1 MIIGDYQSF
10 YNLIKSDSNQIAIS
24 LGECISGIGRICSCN
39 KSRKSAK
46 AQECNELYVQYV
58 KNNQHTLAEYMRN
71 KTNDAEIVFNHNSHH
86 QILKLK
92 LR

>member
-10 YNLIKSDSNQIAIS
+10 YNLIKGDPNQIAIS
-24 LGECISGIGRICSCN
+24 LGECIDGLSRICSCN
-39 KSRKSAK
+39 KSRKQAK
-46 AQECNELYVQYV
+46 AQECNELYVKFV
-58 KNNQHTLAEYMRN
+58 RNNQNTLADYMRN

-86 QILKLK
+86 PILKLK